1 MARELQEPLDAL
13 EELELLVKS
22 CQEDLCQSVANARRA
37 LLACGGK
44 ICLDGGMGQVG
55 GDEHPALKIPGIKID
70 ERGDVPSVTWASV
83 EKISAVEKTS
93 QPSLT
98 PWVDQELPLHSQDM
112 EAFQRSHETSDYPFT
127 SDTGDVPEA
136 QAICNSIQSL
146 RLPPQSPTSS
156 SHGSNLPP
164 MAPENT
170 GRTTKDRRSSKSSTA
185 HDPSSVH
192 YMPSEMRVS
201 GHMRREKL
209 DTVIGIVVLLNSLT
223 MAMEL
228 ECEGQVAGERVG
240 MPELLQCHHHISFY
254 IAEHVFTIIFVLEL
268 AWRVYWL
275 RWRYFL
281 EVLNVVDAFLAMYSF
296 IYVYVLTMLLQ
307 SVNLQ
312 LLRLLRL
319 AKLVRA
325 IRIMRT
331 LRLFRGLR
339 LLVHACFSFL
349 PSLAWSMAL
358 LSLCILTAGLVI
370 GNLLHEFILDETKE
384 FEQRLWIWIHYGTA
398 YRAIWTMYEMT
409 FAGNWPQSAR
419 PVLESVSH
427 GYCVFFLLYITVIVF
442 AVLRVITAIFV
453 KETLEV
459 ASNDAELMVQE
470 RMRKKASYVKKLES
484 IFKAMDDSGDG
495 LLSEEEMSEWLLDE
509 RVQAYLESLDIDAAE
524 GEALFRLLANDDG
537 EITYQD
543 FIAGILRCKGSARAI
558 DQLILHN
565 EVERVGD
572 QVANL
577 AEALEKAKVI
587 PSSEKKKRV
596 GRLMHQMT
604 LFQQANTTTFENPVL
619 RTASIK

>member
-1 MARELQEPLDAL
+1 MAAAMAETSRPRPWRPWRWLLLAAVSSGRLFLGGFQLHSRSSERRSPYLRAQGHSDRVFADLFGDEDEPEDGSGATSRPTPDFRQSEGPRRLEEEDLQFDPAEWDDLEVDTEDEEEEEELPASEAELMEAVQVSDAEVDEFLAEFNAKPIVHKEPGTVPLDPFEKDASAELDTFKEIRSGQRMDLYGRGLAASQMVVTLRDRIRMLQDHEPLDAL

-254 IAEHVFTIIFVLEL
+254 IAEHVFTIIFVL
-268 AWRVYWL
+268 
-275 RWRYFL
+275 
-281 EVLNVVDAFLAMYSF
+281 
-296 IYVYVLTMLLQ
+296 
-307 SVNLQ
+307 
-312 LLRLLRL
+312 
-319 AKLVRA
+319 
-325 IRIMRT
+325 
-331 LRLFRGLR
+331 
-339 LLVHACFSFL
+339 
-349 PSLAWSMAL
+349 
-358 LSLCILTAGLVI
+358 
-370 GNLLHEFILDETKE
+370 
-384 FEQRLWIWIHYGTA
+384 
-398 YRAIWTMYEMT
+398 
-409 FAGNWPQSAR
+409 
-419 PVLESVSH
+419 
-427 GYCVFFLLYITVIVF
+427 
-442 AVLRVITAIFV
+442 
-453 KETLEV
+453 
-459 ASNDAELMVQE
+459 
-470 RMRKKASYVKKLES
+470 
-484 IFKAMDDSGDG
+484 
-495 LLSEEEMSEWLLDE
+495 
-509 RVQAYLESLDIDAAE
+509 
-524 GEALFRLLANDDG
+524 
-537 EITYQD
+537 
-543 FIAGILRCKGSARAI
+543 
-558 DQLILHN
+558 
-565 EVERVGD
+565 
-572 QVANL
+572 
-577 AEALEKAKVI
+577 
-587 PSSEKKKRV
+587 
-596 GRLMHQMT
+596 
-604 LFQQANTTTFENPVL
+604 
-619 RTASIK
+619 